1 MSIINKIK
9 TTAKCLINQ
18 IPLADLRSIL
28 APRGVLI
35 FENERESHL
44 HTLSLLHGALR
55 RDFFADDVTRW
66 REDFGHRGEA
76 IRYLSNTNSSRS
88 WSFDV
93 YSAASVTLLRD
104 LYVPGEEPP
113 PVQLPELDDS
123 VKSWNAQ
130 HGTEF
135 VLIDESELSELQDQA
150 LLAAARWRH
159 LDEVGVVLDHRESEV
174 RDLKQ
179 TIQEMESDI
188 ESITND
194 ATEDEGEIRDL
205 KQTIQEM
212 EDRAQELQGE
222 LDRWHSLGS
231 AYGINY
237 DVSDVERK
245 LELLNERTERLNE
258 WESLGSGY
266 GLNLD
271 VSDVE
276 EKLEILEEWEELM
289 SRGLQPSDI
298 EAMLEDACD
307 WIELGDDTGLTPCEI
322 EIELDRLQE
331 VDADLTEAKNQ
342 LGSAGS
348 KAYEIGLRINWLVC
362 QIKALQTDLD
372 C

>member
-1 MSIINKIK
+1 MSIIKKIK

-44 HTLSLLHGALR
+44 HTLSLLHGAMR

-104 LYVPGEEPP
+104 LYIPGEEPP
-113 PVQLPELDDS
+113 PVQLPELDDA
-123 VKSWNAQ
+123 VQAWNAQ

-150 LLAAARWRH
+150 AEL
-159 LDEVGVVLDHRESEV
+159 
-174 RDLKQ
+174 
-179 TIQEMESDI
+179 ESDI

-194 ATEDEGEIRDL
+194 ATEADGEIRDL

-222 LDRWHSLGS
+222 LDNWH
-231 AYGINY
+231 
-237 DVSDVERK
+237 
-245 LELLNERTERLNE
+245 
-258 WESLGSGY
+258 SLGSGY
-266 GLNLD
+266 GVRFD

-276 EKLEILEEWEELM
+276 EKLDILAEWEDVI
-289 SRGLQPSDI
+289 GLGWSSSEI
-298 EAMLEDACD
+298 EEKLEDAND
-307 WIELGDDTGLTPCEI
+307 WVELGDDTGLTPCEVQQ
-322 EIELDRLQE
+322 ELDRLQE
-331 VDADLTEAKNQ
+331 VDADLEEVKNQ
-342 LGSAGS
+342 LGSAKS
-348 KAYEIGLRINWLVC
+348 KALEIGMIWRSLEIS
-362 QIKALQTDLD
+362 LD

>member
-44 HTLSLLHGALR
+44 HTLSQLHGALR

-104 LYVPGEEPP
+104 LYIPGEEPP
-113 PVQLPELDDS
+113 PVQLPELDDA
-123 VKSWNAQ
+123 VQAWNAQ
-130 HGTEF
+130 HGTEL

-150 LLAAARWRH
+150 AA
-159 LDEVGVVLDHRESEV
+159 L
-174 RDLKQ
+174 
-179 TIQEMESDI
+179 ESDI

-194 ATEDEGEIRDL
+194 ATEADGEIRDL
-205 KQTIQEM
+205 KEKLELEIRLRVEDAEEYNDMRDRAQEL

-245 LELLNERTERLNE
+245 LELLNERTEQLNE
-258 WESLGSGY
+258 WHSLGSDY
-266 GLNLD
+266 GLFN
-271 VSDVE
+271 VSEVE
-276 EKLEILEEWEELM
+276 EKLLELMEWEDVI
-289 SRGLQPSDI
+289 GLGWSPS
-298 EAMLEDACD
+298 EVEGKLEDAGD
-307 WIELGDDTGLTPCEI
+307 WDELGDDTGLTPCEI
-322 EIELDRLQE
+322 SQELDRLQE
-331 VDADLTEAKNQ
+331 VDAELEEAKNQ
-342 LGSAGS
+342 LGRAKS
-348 KAYEIGLRINWLVC
+348 KALEIGLIWRSLEIS
-362 QIKALQTDLD
+362 LD